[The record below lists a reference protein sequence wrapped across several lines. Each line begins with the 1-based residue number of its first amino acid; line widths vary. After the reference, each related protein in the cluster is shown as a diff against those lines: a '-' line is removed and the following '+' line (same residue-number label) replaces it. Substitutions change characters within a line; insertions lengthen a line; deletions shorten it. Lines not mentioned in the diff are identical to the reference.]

1 MKPYQKHILRRYL
14 WISFTSIIGSLIILA
29 IFYGFYSKKENNQ
42 LNQIVFE
49 NKTQLWNAEIKF
61 SDAHI
66 LRFQLETLKSDTSS
80 YFNSITVINGD
91 ERLPLKHHKQGENLT
106 KTIWQFPFESELHL
120 DNSKELKGYFLKIET
135 KESYPFT
142 SSPAIV
148 SKENNAEKIN
158 RFSANEFNKNSEKK
172 TFPFAKRFLIKLRSN
187 SENSKSAIGE
197 FIQKPNSNEYHGS
210 IITETGDYR
219 YLAGNRYGNKL
230 FLSTFDG
237 VHAYT
242 FFINIKENGEITG
255 RHFSGANYSEPF
267 IGRSD
272 SVSKLRNP
280 YRITTGEEN
289 SKVDIKLPEYETGE
303 IIHLITGRG
312 KVTLIQVMG
321 SWCPNCLDESAFFK
335 ELKAYDDL
343 DIYALAFEKSSNRD
357 ESISAIK
364 KVVDYLDLN
373 YPILFAGKAQSGAV
387 EEMLPIKNFISYPTY
402 LLYDREG
409 KLIEVHAG
417 FSGPA
422 TQGYKD
428 FTKKLHSKIQDLLNK
443 KL

>member
-1 MKPYQKHILRRYL
+1 MKLYRKHRLRRYF
-14 WISFTSIIGSLIILA
+14 WILIGSLGILA
-29 IFYGFYSKKENNQ
+29 TFYGFYLKKENNQ

-61 SDAHI
+61 SNEHI
-66 LRFQLETLKSDTSS
+66 LRFQVETLKSDTST
-80 YFNSITVINGD
+80 YYNEINIINGD
-91 ERLPLKHHKQGENLT
+91 EKIPLKHHKQGKSLA
-106 KTIWQFPFESELHL
+106 KSIWQFPFQSELHL
-120 DNSKELKGYFLKIET
+120 NNSKELKGFFIKIET
-135 KESYPFT
+135 KESYPLT
-142 SSPAIV
+142 SSLAII
-148 SKENNAEKIN
+148 SEENNVGKIN
-158 RFSANEFNKNSEKK
+158 RFPPNEFKRNSDKNI
-172 TFPFAKRFLIKLRSN
+172 FPFAERFSIKLRSN
-187 SENSKSAIGE
+187 SQNSKSAIGE
-197 FIQKPNSNEYHGS
+197 FIQKPNSNEYYGS
-210 IITETGDYR
+210 ILTETGDYR

-242 FFINIKENGEITG
+242 FFIDIKENGEITG

-280 YRITTGEEN
+280 YGITLGKVN

-303 IIHLITGRG
+303 IMHLITGRG
-312 KVTLIQVMG
+312 NVTLIQVMG

-335 ELKAYDDL
+335 ELTAYDDL

-364 KVVDYLDLN
+364 KVVEYLDLN

-387 EEMLPIKNFISYPTY
+387 EDMLPIKNFISYPTY
-402 LLYDREG
+402 LLYNREG

-422 TQGYKD
+422 TQGYED
-428 FTKKLHSKIQDLLNK
+428 FTEKLHSKIQDLLN
-443 KL
+443 

>member
-1 MKPYQKHILRRYL
+1 VKLYRKHRLRRYF
-14 WISFTSIIGSLIILA
+14 WILIGSLGILA
-29 IFYGFYSKKENNQ
+29 TFYSFYLKKENNQ

-61 SDAHI
+61 SNEHI
-66 LRFQLETLKSDTSS
+66 LRFQVETLKSDTST
-80 YFNSITVINGD
+80 YYHEINIINGD
-91 ERLPLKHHKQGENLT
+91 EKIPLKHHKQGESLA
-106 KTIWQFPFESELHL
+106 KSIWQFPFQSELHL
-120 DNSKELKGYFLKIET
+120 NNSKELKGFFIKIET
-135 KESYPFT
+135 KESYPLT
-142 SSPAIV
+142 SSLAII
-148 SKENNAEKIN
+148 SEENNVGKIN
-158 RFSANEFNKNSEKK
+158 RFPPNEFNRNSDKNI
-172 TFPFAKRFLIKLRSN
+172 FPFAERFSIKLRSN

-197 FIQKPNSNEYHGS
+197 FIQKPNSNEYYGS
-210 IITETGDYR
+210 ILTETGDYR

-242 FFINIKENGEITG
+242 FFIDIKENGEITG

-267 IGRSD
+267 IGISD

-280 YRITTGEEN
+280 YGITLGKVN

-303 IIHLITGRG
+303 IVHLITGRG
-312 KVTLIQVMG
+312 NVTLIQVMG

-335 ELKAYDDL
+335 ELSTYDDL

-364 KVVDYLDLN
+364 KVVEYLDLN

-387 EEMLPIKNFISYPTY
+387 EDMLPIKNFISYPTY
-402 LLYDREG
+402 LLYNREG

-422 TQGYKD
+422 TQGYED
-428 FTKKLHSKIQDLLNK
+428 FTEKLHSKIQDLLN
-443 KL
+443 